1 MGAAQGWRSPPAVMS
16 RCPGLGGTWSL
27 GCTPAP
33 LTGHLPSLHP
43 LCPGPWTLTSHLNS
57 SKWGPVP
64 DEGQG
69 NSNTRRWL
77 DTHVSSD
84 ELPLP
89 LGIWKLFPEAQRH
102 LEPWQRPAMVSKGL
116 ELCREHKR
124 NRSESQPSAGRRLG
138 REPTLTWRPEQGGQW
153 EQTQECARPFTR
165 VSPAAPPSLQG
176 GHAPCSAALDPEEAR
191 AAGRGEGGKGNGA
204 ERVPH
209 TRRKCAL

>member
-1 MGAAQGWRSPPAVMS
+1 M
-16 RCPGLGGTWSL
+16 
-27 GCTPAP
+27 
-33 LTGHLPSLHP
+33 
-43 LCPGPWTLTSHLNS
+43 
-57 SKWGPVP
+57 
-64 DEGQG
+64 
-69 NSNTRRWL
+69 
-77 DTHVSSD
+77 SSD

-209 TRRKCAL
+209 TRRKCALKSDFSDLSQDDLETSSQSCRALKPAVHVTRAPQNLGG